1 MCGVA
6 LHVRGAAWSLPAAH
20 GRAVDPHTHVRQW
33 ARQMDDVRSAV
44 SRLFLHG
51 RSSTA
56 PQAQSLRPIDLTG
69 VLRHHAMRVVS
80 TGTGVAVQIFTEYAA
95 CALRPT
101 VARRGGWGGGGR
113 GAQALSGGG
122 TPVLCFARNGPFGG
136 GGGVTTAAFQCRARC
151 LTCWD
156 VPGAYGFPSCGTG
169 PTICCAPWA
178 ACTSGSSLC
187 KVGCCSLRTCSKK
200 APCVSQGSARLA
212 RAMRG
217 PLARAGAFSETIV
230 FTSEQRPIFATAGY
244 LGALLGT
251 HRTRRCGQR
260 RAPRVDVRPRT
271 DIPPPP
277 PSTHARVT
285 ARRRRRGAPY
295 DSSQEHRRRPKPLR
309 TGPLATLV
317 RCVPGR
323 RGAGGP

>member
-101 VARRGGWGGGGR
+101 VARRGGWGGGEGGA
-113 GAQALSGGG
+113 GAQRRRDAGSVFCAERPIWGWRWGDDGSFPVSGTLFDLLGRSGGLRLSVVRDWTDHLLRAMGRLHQRLVAVQSRVLLAAHMFQKG
-122 TPVLCFARNGPFGG
+122 TMRLT
-136 GGGVTTAAFQCRARC
+136 GVRTA
-151 LTCWD
+151 
-156 VPGAYGFPSCGTG
+156 GTG
-169 PTICCAPWA
+169 D
-178 ACTSGSSLC
+178 
-187 KVGCCSLRTCSKK
+187 
-200 APCVSQGSARLA
+200 A
-212 RAMRG
+212 RA
-217 PLARAGAFSETIV
+217 AG
-230 FTSEQRPIFATAGY
+230 
-244 LGALLGT
+244 
-251 HRTRRCGQR
+251 
-260 RAPRVDVRPRT
+260 
-271 DIPPPP
+271 
-277 PSTHARVT
+277 
-285 ARRRRRGAPY
+285 ARRRVQRNDRVH
-295 DSSQEHRRRPKPLR
+295 Q
-309 TGPLATLV
+309 
-317 RCVPGR
+317 
-323 RGAGGP
+323 